1 MNKICGVQKKVE
13 MKSLTIIKTFQLTND
28 SDLMAHCLIPLL
40 WDHLWLPNN
49 HNWISIYSAF
59 QKTIN
64 QTSPKRTSGRTRKRM
79 CTFGESNCVV
89 VGTRDVIVDGDKLGL
104 KIDIIFISY
113 RKQH

>member
-1 MNKICGVQKKVE
+1 
-13 MKSLTIIKTFQLTND
+13 
-28 SDLMAHCLIPLL
+28 
-40 WDHLWLPNN
+40 
-49 HNWISIYSAF
+49 
-59 QKTIN
+59 
-64 QTSPKRTSGRTRKRM
+64 M